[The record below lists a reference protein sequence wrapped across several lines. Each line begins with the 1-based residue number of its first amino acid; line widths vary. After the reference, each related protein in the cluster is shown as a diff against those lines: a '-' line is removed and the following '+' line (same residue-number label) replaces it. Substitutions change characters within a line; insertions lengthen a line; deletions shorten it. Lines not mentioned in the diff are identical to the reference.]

1 MEWCKLNTDGASYG
15 NPGKA
20 KGGGIISNS
29 DWNWVKGFSRL
40 IGHATSIMAEFW
52 ALKDGLKLALSIG
65 I

>member
-1 MEWCKLNTDGASYG
+1 MVQTKYRWSFLWES
-15 NPGKA
+15 GKA
-20 KGGGIISNS
+20 KGGGIISDS

-40 IGHATSIMAEFW
+40 IGHATGIMAEFW